1 MPDPGPIVACI
12 CQAYHV
18 LAALGPF
25 VAMLIVAGALFLGI
39 VTKYVPVGVVM
50 LALLV
55 ALIIA
60 SFPAVL
66 GALGVQIP
74 CQ

>member
-1 MPDPGPIVACI
+1 MPDPGPVVTDI
-12 CQAYHV
+12 CQAYHL
-18 LAALGPF
+18 LATLGPF
-25 VAMLIVAGALFLGI
+25 VAMLIVASALFLGI
-39 VTKYVPVGVVM
+39 ATKHVPVGAVM
-50 LALLV
+50 LALLI

>member
-1 MPDPGPIVACI
+1 VPNPAPVVTYI
-12 CQAYHV
+12 CGAYHL
-18 LAALGPF
+18 LAQLAPF

-39 VTKYVPVGVVM
+39 FTKHVPMAVVL
-50 LALLV
+50 LAIMI

-60 SFPAVL
+60 SFSAVL

-74 CQ
+74 C

>member
-1 MPDPGPIVACI
+1 MPNPAPVVAYI
-12 CQAYHV
+12 CDAYHL
-18 LAALGPF
+18 LAQLGPF

-39 VTKYVPVGVVM
+39 FTKHVPMAAVL
-50 LALLV
+50 LAIV
-55 ALIIA
+55 IALIIA